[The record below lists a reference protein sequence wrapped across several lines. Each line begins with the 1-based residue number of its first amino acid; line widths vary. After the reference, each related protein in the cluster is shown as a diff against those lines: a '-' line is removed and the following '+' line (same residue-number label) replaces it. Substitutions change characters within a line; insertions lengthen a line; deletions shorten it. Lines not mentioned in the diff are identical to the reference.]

1 MTGKSWNHMTAS
13 FEYVTVKPV
22 RSKNTRIRYQNTLR
36 IDLKRS
42 LKIKKMNSFCVLMIQ
57 YNT

>member
-13 FEYVTVKPV
+13 FVLATVQQV

-36 IDLKRS
+36 IALKRS
-42 LKIKKMNSFCVLMIQ
+42 LKIRKKN
-57 YNT
+57 